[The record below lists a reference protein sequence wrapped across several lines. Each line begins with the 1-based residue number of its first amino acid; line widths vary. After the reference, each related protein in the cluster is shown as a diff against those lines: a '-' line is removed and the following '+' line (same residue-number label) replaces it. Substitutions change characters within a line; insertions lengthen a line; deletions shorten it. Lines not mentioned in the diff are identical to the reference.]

1 VSIAYQ
7 VVGDGPFDLV
17 FAPPFVTHVEL
28 WWELAAFGP
37 VLEGLAS
44 FSRLILFDKRGTG
57 MSDRVSGAPTLE
69 QRMDDL
75 RAVLDAAGSIRTAIF
90 AASEGAAMALL
101 FAAMHPERVA
111 ALVLRSAFARMMWA
125 PDYPWGRTEDE
136 YRADT
141 QQQLALFGPI
151 DQAREAASH
160 MGVFSPDEVAAMA
173 EYWRRAGS
181 PGAVEALAAMNKQI
195 DVRHV
200 LGSIQA
206 PTLLL
211 HGAEDELLPIGAAN
225 YLADNIPG
233 AQLVVVAG
241 AGHLA
246 VRSSG
251 AQIDQELRRFLSDVW
266 TSGGWEEPEPDRI
279 LATVVF
285 TDIAGSTQ
293 HAVELG
299 DRAWRELLAQH
310 HALIRRQLARYRGRE
325 QDTAGDGFL
334 ASFDGPARA
343 IRFAHSVVPAIHDL
357 GLDIRVGIHTGECE
371 LIDGKLAGVAVHT
384 GARIADLADP
394 GEVLVSST
402 VRDLVAGSDT
412 HFEDHGR
419 HELKGLGHWQ
429 LFQATMPGN

>member
-1 VSIAYQ
+1 
-7 VVGDGPFDLV
+7 
-17 FAPPFVTHVEL
+17 
-28 WWELAAFGP
+28 
-37 VLEGLAS
+37 
-44 FSRLILFDKRGTG
+44 
-57 MSDRVSGAPTLE
+57 
-69 QRMDDL
+69 
-75 RAVLDAAGSIRTAIF
+75 
-90 AASEGAAMALL
+90 
-101 FAAMHPERVA
+101 
-111 ALVLRSAFARMMWA
+111 
-125 PDYPWGRTEDE
+125 
-136 YRADT
+136 
-141 QQQLALFGPI
+141 
-151 DQAREAASH
+151 
-160 MGVFSPDEVAAMA
+160 
-173 EYWRRAGS
+173 
-181 PGAVEALAAMNKQI
+181 
-195 DVRHV
+195 V

-251 AQIDQELRRFLSDVW
+251 VQIYEELRRFLSDVW
-266 TSGGWEEPEPDRI
+266 ASGGWEEPEPDRI

-285 TDIAGSTQ
+285 TDIVGSTQ

-299 DRAWRELLAQH
+299 DRAWRELLAHH

-343 IRFAHSVVPAIHDL
+343 IRFAYAVVPAIHDL

-371 LIDGKLAGVAVHT
+371 VIDGKLAGVAVHT
-384 GARIADLADP
+384 GARIADLANP

-402 VRDLVAGSDT
+402 VRDLVAGSDI
-412 HFEDHGR
+412 HFEDRGR
-419 HELKGLGHWQ
+419 HDLKGLGNWQ
-429 LFQATMPGN
+429 LFQATMPGD